1 MLTEN
6 EIIETNIVKGDSIMN
21 YCYECEHNL
30 KGYCVK
36 ALKLHN
42 EAMQISGHSACEQ
55 FGISK
60 NKARLRIPQPIICL
74 VSGVSHAVRDKNGLI
89 TIVYEDGKNIS
100 HYFEMSR
107 EDFDTINFLTM
118 VREVQERENFYHT
131 EIEGRANA

>member
-36 ALKLHN
+36 AL
-42 EAMQISGHSACEQ
+42 QISGHSACEQ

-74 VSGVSHAVRDKNGLI
+74 VSGASHAVRDKNGLI

-118 VREVQERENFYHT
+118 VREVQEREKFHHT
-131 EIEGRANA
+131 EIERRANA